1 MNHTLPAITLALAL
15 ASTANAQGVRFGR
28 MHLKQ
33 RAGQMEQQ
41 GMKRNNT
48 PATVPMARLGSAA
61 DKPLDEY
68 QEKRGD
74 AFYRYVYAYG
84 KDLMRS
90 SETIYKKVKG
100 DDGRWGEETL
110 YDIGTYLYEYDSQG
124 RVKAKTVSYG
134 KNEDFVSYRVMVD
147 YGTDG
152 TTTYTRYEL
161 DSGNG
166 GYWPARQW
174 SCYDSGQLA
183 SSAEYDYDGRAKY
196 ARTFA
201 KNGIATGGGND
212 LRKYVCSGTVNDST
226 VTHYWRDDSNAEWRQ
241 ERIEANRHHNWGTG
255 RLAVYK
261 CYGTDEY
268 YGSYEERMFE
278 FGYDGLGRITSI
290 KKYYTGN
297 DDDSQPGWS
306 GGTGGDGATYGS
318 DSPARAGRAVTGEP
332 QWRLEYSETYEYWGD
347 EVYGVGNPWHD
358 VFGMDGPLKR
368 IYLDDEGYITQTL
381 FERDASGKL
390 LSVSYSDEDIEGVT
404 ETGTVEV
411 DADGLITR
419 IEDTSE
425 ETYGDDYYYYSDAT
439 EYTWEGGLVTEAV
452 NTWHTK
458 TRYPDG
464 QHEYTEVTN
473 FRYSYG
479 EGSFTVTAENDQS
492 ANKDECTITDDG
504 SRYSVAT
511 RSSTD
516 GTWTDGYRFVREVQQ
531 EDVSFVMPD
540 ISADMAGFSP
550 DSTVVASVAGR
561 VVCAY
566 DCGYDNDMN
575 YGFHSIEE
583 DNSYNYMNAISGKT
597 YFAISHDGDETVCSD
612 IEGRPIYVVAGGRL
626 VRQYIYHEADY
637 GNAGP
642 TTGSGNAG
650 MSRAATVPAGLAYDE
665 ITYTYDSRGRIAGRT
680 EVSVSEDGTRTEEV
694 KLEYTYNEAAAIATA
709 EATAKAGVRLTGRTL
724 GMADGG
730 RFSVYNAA
738 GQLLAEGTTEF
749 TPAAAGIYIVKAGG
763 LTAKVAV
770 R

>member
-41 GMKRNNT
+41 GMKQNGT

-74 AFYRYVYAYG
+74 AIYRYVYAYD

-110 YDIGTYLYEYDSQG
+110 YDVGTYLYEYDSQG

-161 DSGNG
+161 DRGNG

-212 LRKYVCSGTVNDST
+212 LRKYVCSGTLNDST

-241 ERIEANRHHNWGTG
+241 ERIEANRYDNGGTG

-268 YGSYEERMFE
+268 YGSYDERMFV

-306 GGTGGDGATYGS
+306 GHTGGGGATYGS
-318 DSPARAGRAVTGEP
+318 DSQARAGRAATGEP

-724 GMADGG
+724 GMADGS

>member
-74 AFYRYVYAYG
+74 AFYRYVYAYD

-110 YDIGTYLYEYDSQG
+110 YDVGTYLYEYDSQG

-306 GGTGGDGATYGS
+306 GDTGGDGATYGS
-318 DSPARAGRAVTGEP
+318 DSPARAGRAATGEP

-419 IEDTSE
+419 IED
-425 ETYGDDYYYYSDAT
+425 GRDLRRRLLLLQRRHRIHM
-439 EYTWEGGLVTEAV
+439 GGRT
-452 NTWHTK
+452 
-458 TRYPDG
+458 G
-464 QHEYTEVTN
+464 
-473 FRYSYG
+473 
-479 EGSFTVTAENDQS
+479 
-492 ANKDECTITDDG
+492 DG
-504 SRYSVAT
+504 SREHVAH
-511 RSSTD
+511 
-516 GTWTDGYRFVREVQQ
+516 
-531 EDVSFVMPD
+531 EDPL
-540 ISADMAGFSP
+540 P
-550 DSTVVASVAGR
+550 GR
-561 VVCAY
+561 
-566 DCGYDNDMN
+566 
-575 YGFHSIEE
+575 
-583 DNSYNYMNAISGKT
+583 
-597 YFAISHDGDETVCSD
+597 
-612 IEGRPIYVVAGGRL
+612 
-626 VRQYIYHEADY
+626 
-637 GNAGP
+637 
-642 TTGSGNAG
+642 
-650 MSRAATVPAGLAYDE
+650 AT
-665 ITYTYDSRGRIAGRT
+665 
-680 EVSVSEDGTRTEEV
+680 
-694 KLEYTYNEAAAIATA
+694 
-709 EATAKAGVRLTGRTL
+709 
-724 GMADGG
+724 
-730 RFSVYNAA
+730 
-738 GQLLAEGTTEF
+738 
-749 TPAAAGIYIVKAGG
+749 
-763 LTAKVAV
+763 
-770 R
+770 

>member
-41 GMKRNNT
+41 GMKQNGT

-74 AFYRYVYAYG
+74 AIYRYVYAYD

-110 YDIGTYLYEYDSQG
+110 YDVGTYLYEYDSQG

-161 DSGNG
+161 DRGNG

-212 LRKYVCSGTVNDST
+212 LRKYVCSGTLNDST

-241 ERIEANRHHNWGTG
+241 ERIEANRYDNGGTG

-268 YGSYEERMFE
+268 YGSYDERMFV

-306 GGTGGDGATYGS
+306 GHTGGGGATYGS
-318 DSPARAGRAVTGEP
+318 DSQARAGRAATGEP

-665 ITYTYDSRGRIAGRT
+665 ITYAYDSQGRIAGRT

-724 GMADGG
+724 GMADGS

>member
-1 MNHTLPAITLALAL
+1 MNHTLHAITLALAL

-41 GMKRNNT
+41 GMKQNGT

-74 AFYRYVYAYG
+74 AIYRYVYAYD

-110 YDIGTYLYEYDSQG
+110 YDVGTYLYEYDSQG

-161 DSGNG
+161 DSGDG

-183 SSAEYDYDGRAKY
+183 SSAEYDYDSRAKY

-306 GGTGGDGATYGS
+306 GHTGGGGATYGS
-318 DSPARAGRAVTGEP
+318 DSQARAGRAATGEP

-566 DCGYDNDMN
+566 DCGYNDDMN

-665 ITYTYDSRGRIAGRT
+665 ITYAYDSRGRIAGRT

-724 GMADGG
+724 GMADGS

>member
-1 MNHTLPAITLALAL
+1 M
-15 ASTANAQGVRFGR
+15 
-28 MHLKQ
+28 
-33 RAGQMEQQ
+33 
-41 GMKRNNT
+41 
-48 PATVPMARLGSAA
+48 
-61 DKPLDEY
+61 
-68 QEKRGD
+68 
-74 AFYRYVYAYG
+74 
-84 KDLMRS
+84 
-90 SETIYKKVKG
+90 KG

-110 YDIGTYLYEYDSQG
+110 YDVGTYLYEYDSQG

-183 SSAEYDYDGRAKY
+183 SSAEYDYDGRTKY

-261 CYGTDEY
+261 CYGTEEY

-306 GGTGGDGATYGS
+306 
-318 DSPARAGRAVTGEP
+318 
-332 QWRLEYSETYEYWGD
+332 SETYEYWGD

-368 IYLDDEGYITQTL
+368 IYLDDEGYITQTQ
-381 FERDASGKL
+381 FERDASGNL

-411 DADGLITR
+411 DADGQITR

-464 QHEYTEVTN
+464 QREYTEVTN

-504 SRYSVAT
+504 GRYSVAT

-665 ITYTYDSRGRIAGRT
+665 ITYAYDSQGRIAGRT

-724 GMADGG
+724 GMADGS

>member
-74 AFYRYVYAYG
+74 AFYRYVYAYD

-110 YDIGTYLYEYDSQG
+110 YDVGTYLYEYDSQG

-161 DSGNG
+161 DSGDG
-166 GYWPARQW
+166 GYRPARQW

-183 SSAEYDYDGRAKY
+183 SSAEYDYDGWTKY

-212 LRKYVCSGTVNDST
+212 LRKYECSGTLNDST

-268 YGSYEERMFE
+268 YGSYDERMFE

-318 DSPARAGRAVTGEP
+318 DSQARARRAATGEP

-404 ETGTVEV
+404 ETGTIEV

-464 QHEYTEVTN
+464 NVN
-473 FRYSYG
+473 
-479 EGSFTVTAENDQS
+479 
-492 ANKDECTITDDG
+492 
-504 SRYSVAT
+504 
-511 RSSTD
+511 
-516 GTWTDGYRFVREVQQ
+516 
-531 EDVSFVMPD
+531 
-540 ISADMAGFSP
+540 
-550 DSTVVASVAGR
+550 
-561 VVCAY
+561 
-566 DCGYDNDMN
+566 
-575 YGFHSIEE
+575 
-583 DNSYNYMNAISGKT
+583 
-597 YFAISHDGDETVCSD
+597 
-612 IEGRPIYVVAGGRL
+612 
-626 VRQYIYHEADY
+626 
-637 GNAGP
+637 
-642 TTGSGNAG
+642 
-650 MSRAATVPAGLAYDE
+650 
-665 ITYTYDSRGRIAGRT
+665 
-680 EVSVSEDGTRTEEV
+680 
-694 KLEYTYNEAAAIATA
+694 
-709 EATAKAGVRLTGRTL
+709 
-724 GMADGG
+724 
-730 RFSVYNAA
+730 
-738 GQLLAEGTTEF
+738 
-749 TPAAAGIYIVKAGG
+749 TP
-763 LTAKVAV
+763 

>member
-1 MNHTLPAITLALAL
+1 M
-15 ASTANAQGVRFGR
+15 
-28 MHLKQ
+28 
-33 RAGQMEQQ
+33 
-41 GMKRNNT
+41 
-48 PATVPMARLGSAA
+48 
-61 DKPLDEY
+61 
-68 QEKRGD
+68 
-74 AFYRYVYAYG
+74 
-84 KDLMRS
+84 
-90 SETIYKKVKG
+90 
-100 DDGRWGEETL
+100 
-110 YDIGTYLYEYDSQG
+110 
-124 RVKAKTVSYG
+124 
-134 KNEDFVSYRVMVD
+134 
-147 YGTDG
+147 
-152 TTTYTRYEL
+152 
-161 DSGNG
+161 
-166 GYWPARQW
+166 
-174 SCYDSGQLA
+174 
-183 SSAEYDYDGRAKY
+183 
-196 ARTFA
+196 
-201 KNGIATGGGND
+201 
-212 LRKYVCSGTVNDST
+212 
-226 VTHYWRDDSNAEWRQ
+226 
-241 ERIEANRHHNWGTG
+241 
-255 RLAVYK
+255 
-261 CYGTDEY
+261 
-268 YGSYEERMFE
+268 
-278 FGYDGLGRITSI
+278 
-290 KKYYTGN
+290 
-297 DDDSQPGWS
+297 
-306 GGTGGDGATYGS
+306 
-318 DSPARAGRAVTGEP
+318 
-332 QWRLEYSETYEYWGD
+332 
-347 EVYGVGNPWHD
+347 
-358 VFGMDGPLKR
+358 
-368 IYLDDEGYITQTL
+368 
-381 FERDASGKL
+381 
-390 LSVSYSDEDIEGVT
+390 
-404 ETGTVEV
+404 

-425 ETYGDDYYYYSDAT
+425 ETYGDEYYYYSDAT

-464 QHEYTEVTN
+464 QREYTEVTN

-516 GTWTDGYRFVREVQQ
+516 GTWTDDYRFVREVQQ

-583 DNSYNYMNAISGKT
+583 DNTYNYMNAISGKT

-626 VRQYIYHEADY
+626 VRQYIYNEADH
-637 GNAGP
+637 GNASP

-665 ITYTYDSRGRIAGRT
+665 ITYAYDSQGRIAGRT

-724 GMADGG
+724 GMADDS

-738 GQLLAEGTTEF
+738 RQLLAEGATEF

>member
-212 LRKYVCSGTVNDST
+212 LRKYVCSGSVNDST

-268 YGSYEERMFE
+268 YGSYEERMFD
-278 FGYDGLGRITSI
+278 FGYDELGRITSI

-318 DSPARAGRAVTGEP
+318 DSPARAGRAATGEP

-626 VRQYIYHEADY
+626 VRQYIYHKADY

-665 ITYTYDSRGRIAGRT
+665 ITYTYDSQGRIAGRT

-724 GMADGG
+724 GMADGS

-749 TPAAAGIYIVKAGG
+749 TPAAAGIYIVKVGG

>member
-41 GMKRNNT
+41 GMKQNGT

-74 AFYRYVYAYG
+74 AFYRYVYAYD

-110 YDIGTYLYEYDSQG
+110 YDVGTYLYEYDSQG

-212 LRKYVCSGTVNDST
+212 LRKYECSGTLNDST

-241 ERIEANRHHNWGTG
+241 ERIEANRYDNGGTG

-268 YGSYEERMFE
+268 YGSYDERMFE

-318 DSPARAGRAVTGEP
+318 DSQARARRAATGEP

-404 ETGTVEV
+404 ETGTIEV

-425 ETYGDDYYYYSDAT
+425 ETYGDDHYYYSDAT

-464 QHEYTEVTN
+464 QREYTEVTN

-724 GMADGG
+724 GMADGS

-738 GQLLAEGTTEF
+738 GQLLAEGATEF

>member
-1 MNHTLPAITLALAL
+1 M
-15 ASTANAQGVRFGR
+15 
-28 MHLKQ
+28 
-33 RAGQMEQQ
+33 
-41 GMKRNNT
+41 
-48 PATVPMARLGSAA
+48 
-61 DKPLDEY
+61 
-68 QEKRGD
+68 
-74 AFYRYVYAYG
+74 
-84 KDLMRS
+84 
-90 SETIYKKVKG
+90 
-100 DDGRWGEETL
+100 
-110 YDIGTYLYEYDSQG
+110 
-124 RVKAKTVSYG
+124 
-134 KNEDFVSYRVMVD
+134 
-147 YGTDG
+147 
-152 TTTYTRYEL
+152 
-161 DSGNG
+161 
-166 GYWPARQW
+166 
-174 SCYDSGQLA
+174 
-183 SSAEYDYDGRAKY
+183 
-196 ARTFA
+196 
-201 KNGIATGGGND
+201 
-212 LRKYVCSGTVNDST
+212 
-226 VTHYWRDDSNAEWRQ
+226 
-241 ERIEANRHHNWGTG
+241 
-255 RLAVYK
+255 
-261 CYGTDEY
+261 
-268 YGSYEERMFE
+268 
-278 FGYDGLGRITSI
+278 
-290 KKYYTGN
+290 
-297 DDDSQPGWS
+297 
-306 GGTGGDGATYGS
+306 
-318 DSPARAGRAVTGEP
+318 
-332 QWRLEYSETYEYWGD
+332 
-347 EVYGVGNPWHD
+347 YGVGNPWHD

-464 QHEYTEVTN
+464 QNEYTEVTN

-504 SRYSVAT
+504 NRYSVAT

-665 ITYTYDSRGRIAGRT
+665 ITYTYDSQGRIAGRT

-709 EATAKAGVRLTGRTL
+709 EATAKAGVRFTGRTL
-724 GMADGG
+724 GMADGS

-738 GQLLAEGTTEF
+738 GQLLAEGATEF

>member
-15 ASTANAQGVRFGR
+15 AATANAQGVRFGR

-74 AFYRYVYAYG
+74 AIYRYVYAYD

-110 YDIGTYLYEYDSQG
+110 YDIGNYLYEYDSQG

-318 DSPARAGRAVTGEP
+318 DSQARARRAATGEP

-368 IYLDDEGYITQTL
+368 IYLDDEGYITQTQ

-464 QHEYTEVTN
+464 QNEYTEVTN

-566 DCGYDNDMN
+566 DCGYNDDMN

>member
-41 GMKRNNT
+41 GMKQNGT

-74 AFYRYVYAYG
+74 AFYRYVYAYD

-110 YDIGTYLYEYDSQG
+110 YDIGNYLYEYDSQG

-306 GGTGGDGATYGS
+306 GDTGGDGATYGS
-318 DSPARAGRAVTGEP
+318 DSPARAGRAATGEP

-464 QHEYTEVTN
+464 QREYTEVTN

-626 VRQYIYHEADY
+626 VRQYIYHKADY

-724 GMADGG
+724 GMADGS

>member
-33 RAGQMEQQ
+33 RAGQMVQQ

-74 AFYRYVYAYG
+74 AIYRYVYAYD

-110 YDIGTYLYEYDSQG
+110 YDVGTYLYEYDSQG

-318 DSPARAGRAVTGEP
+318 DSPARAGRAATGEP

-464 QHEYTEVTN
+464 QREYTEVTN

-724 GMADGG
+724 GMADGS

-738 GQLLAEGTTEF
+738 GQLLAEGATEF

>member
-74 AFYRYVYAYG
+74 AFYRYVYAYD

-100 DDGRWGEETL
+100 DDDRWGEETL
-110 YDIGTYLYEYDSQG
+110 YDVGTYLYEYDSQG

-318 DSPARAGRAVTGEP
+318 DSQARAGRAATGEP

-425 ETYGDDYYYYSDAT
+425 ETYGDDYYYYCDAT

-550 DSTVVASVAGR
+550 DSTVVASVASR
-561 VVCAY
+561 VDA
-566 DCGYDNDMN
+566 
-575 YGFHSIEE
+575 
-583 DNSYNYMNAISGKT
+583 
-597 YFAISHDGDETVCSD
+597 
-612 IEGRPIYVVAGGRL
+612 
-626 VRQYIYHEADY
+626 
-637 GNAGP
+637 P
-642 TTGSGNAG
+642 TI
-650 MSRAATVPAGLAYDE
+650 AAT
-665 ITYTYDSRGRIAGRT
+665 
-680 EVSVSEDGTRTEEV
+680 
-694 KLEYTYNEAAAIATA
+694 
-709 EATAKAGVRLTGRTL
+709 
-724 GMADGG
+724 
-730 RFSVYNAA
+730 
-738 GQLLAEGTTEF
+738 TT
-749 TPAAAGIYIVKAGG
+749 T
-763 LTAKVAV
+763 
-770 R
+770 